1 MPIKQDGTHYLV
13 CTPGASPRYQN
24 KFWKRLPPI
33 PDNHSWIIPRLIS
46 PSLTL

>member
-24 KFWKRLPPI
+24 KF
-33 PDNHSWIIPRLIS
+33 
-46 PSLTL
+46 